1 MCDRLFRLAQLV
13 DPTPGPARGRR
24 FEVRVEQ
31 ELMRLAIPARAVPGG
46 VQILGTLPASG
57 MRHQID
63 AEAWCRDCD
72 VIGEWKAYQSLVP
85 KNDLLLFKAKTDD
98 LYEELVSRRP
108 HPRPVV
114 RVFGMAG
121 DASREARAYAARH
134 GIVLIERSRWPVP
147 VLGDP
152 LMDWEV
158 ESPASS
164 EQRALAFLGRP
175 MHRVYRRTNDGR
187 LVSPRYLDPTV
198 VDELLAVHE
207 RISARFD
214 RLIRAEA
221 A

>member
-1 MCDRLFRLAQLV
+1 VGDGAGAIGRL
-13 DPTPGPARGRR
+13 
-24 FEVRVEQ
+24 
-31 ELMRLAIPARAVPGG
+31 
-46 VQILGTLPASG
+46 
-57 MRHQID
+57 RHTYDI
-63 AEAWCRDCD
+63 
-72 VIGEWKAYQSLVP
+72 
-85 KNDLLLFKAKTDD
+85 
-98 LYEELVSRRP
+98 YEELVSRRP
-108 HPRPVV
+108 HPCPVV

-147 VLGDP
+147 VSGDP

-158 ESPASS
+158 ESPSIS

-175 MHRVYRRTNDGR
+175 MNRVYRRTNESR

-207 RISARFD
+207 GVPTRFD